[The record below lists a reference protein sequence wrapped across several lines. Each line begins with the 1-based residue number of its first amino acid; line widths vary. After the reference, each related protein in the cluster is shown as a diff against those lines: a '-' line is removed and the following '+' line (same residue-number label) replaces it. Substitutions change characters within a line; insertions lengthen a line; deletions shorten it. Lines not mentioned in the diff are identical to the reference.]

1 MISSAF
7 DIGFEDIM
15 PYNQEAD
22 AGSILYFFDGY
33 RKGHKKL
40 TIVVSDTDIVLFAL
54 YLFSGLDVNEPWVE
68 YSVCQ
73 HKRWLPIHDYAKFL
87 GEEICRTLRFWHAI
101 TGEGTV
107 SAFSDRGRKTAWGV
121 WGVF

>member
-1 MISSAF
+1 
-7 DIGFEDIM
+7 M
-15 PYNQEAD
+15 PSNQEAD
-22 AGSILYFFDGY
+22 ARSILYFFDGY

-40 TIVVSDTDIVLFAL
+40 TIVVSDTDIVFFAL
-54 YLFSGLDVNEPWVE
+54 YLFSDLDVNEPWVE
-68 YSVCQ
+68 YDVCQ

-107 SAFSDRGRKTAWGV
+107 SAFSDQGRKTAWDV